1 MGEVL
6 LNLYY
11 GKHPLSLWKKED
23 KQYLAMEEE
32 IERRELFLSEN
43 LPYEWENDMFHYL
56 NACQQRNDY
65 VEELIF
71 KKAFSLGLRVMAEA
85 FSATPREA
93 PEEED

>member
-1 MGEVL
+1 MGDVL

-43 LPYEWENDMFHYL
+43 LPSEWEDYFWDYL
-56 NACQQRNDY
+56 CARERRDDY